1 MVSEETQDAI
11 RSMTVQYGA
20 TVQRVVSALIGYGLR
35 NMTAKE
41 IRKTLAAIQKQSG
54 TGQYQRTKPF

>member
-1 MVSEETQDAI
+1 
-11 RSMTVQYGA
+11 MTVQYGA
-20 TVQRVVSALIGYGLR
+20 TVQRVVSALIRYGLR